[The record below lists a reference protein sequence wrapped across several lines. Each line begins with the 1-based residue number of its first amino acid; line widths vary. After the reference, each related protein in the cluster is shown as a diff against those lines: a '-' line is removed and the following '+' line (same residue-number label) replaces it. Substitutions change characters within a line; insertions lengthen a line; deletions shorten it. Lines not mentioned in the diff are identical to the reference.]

1 MVNSL
6 AQLGR
11 IVQVQPR
18 AVWPHEA
25 HHFTPWLLQ
34 NVDVLSEL
42 LGMELILEA
51 AEHPVGDFS
60 LDLKGYDEATGDV
73 VIVENQLEFSDHTH
87 LGQILTYAAGTDPTT
102 IIWLTT
108 GFRPEHRAA
117 IDWLNERTDEN
128 TRFFGVIIKVV
139 RIGDS
144 EPAPSFEL
152 VAQPNDWEKQVRRA
166 TSASSE
172 VTGKAAT
179 YAEFWAL
186 VLDRIRSQHP
196 TWTRGRRS
204 TQSWVNTST
213 GARGVVLSMAFTR
226 AGLITQFYFE
236 EPDATVNS
244 RRFEAAL
251 AQRDVFEAALGRA
264 VQWDGMDGRKAARIV
279 DGPADYDVADTARW
293 PEMVDWLID
302 SQTSMRRALDAV
314 GGPGIFD
321 GAEEIAQPDEVD
333 LGNEV

>member
-1 MVNSL
+1 MMVNSL

-11 IVQVQPR
+11 IAQVHPR
-18 AVWPHEA
+18 EVWPHEA
-25 HHFTPWLLQ
+25 HQFTPWLLR

-42 LGMELILEA
+42 LGMDLILEA

-60 LDLKGYDEATGDV
+60 LDLKGYDEATGDT

-108 GFRPEHRAA
+108 GFRSEHRAA
-117 IDWLNERTDEN
+117 IDWLNERTDEK
-128 TRFFGVIIKVV
+128 TRFFGVVIKVV

-166 TSASSE
+166 TSALSE
-172 VTGKAAT
+172 TSGKAAI
-179 YAEFWAL
+179 YSEFWEL
-186 VLDRIRSQHP
+186 VLERIRSQHP
-196 TWTRGRRS
+196 TWTRARRS
-204 TQSWVNTST
+204 TQSWVNTSI

-236 EPDATVNS
+236 DQDASMNT
-244 RRFEAAL
+244 RRFEGAL
-251 AQRDVFEAALGRA
+251 AQRDVFEAALGQP
-264 VQWDGMDGRKAARIV
+264 VEWDGMEGRKAARIV
-279 DGPADYDVADTARW
+279 HGPVDYRVIDTARW
-293 PEMVDWLID
+293 PEMVDWLIE
-302 SQTSMRRALDAV
+302 SQTRMRQALDVV
-314 GGPGIFD
+314 GGTRIFE
-321 GAEEIAQPDEVD
+321 GT
-333 LGNEV
+333 

>member
-11 IVQVQPR
+11 IVQVHPR
-18 AVWPHEA
+18 EVWPHEA
-25 HHFTPWLLQ
+25 HNFTPWLLQ

-42 LGMELILEA
+42 LGMDLILEA

-73 VIVENQLEFSDHTH
+73 VIVENQLELSDHTH

-108 GFRPEHRAA
+108 GFRSEHRAA
-117 IDWLNERTDEN
+117 IDWLNERTDEK
-128 TRFFGVIIKVV
+128 TRFFGVVIKVV
-139 RIGDS
+139 RIGGS

-166 TSASSE
+166 TSASEAS
-172 VTGKAAT
+172 GKAAA
-179 YAEFWAL
+179 YAEFWEL
-186 VLDRIRSQHP
+186 VLERIRSQHP
-196 TWTRGRRS
+196 TWTRARRS
-204 TQSWVNTST
+204 TQSWVNTSI
-213 GARGVVLSMAFTR
+213 GARGVVLSMGFTR

-236 EPDATVNS
+236 DSDASMNS

-251 AQRDVFEAALGRA
+251 AQREVFEAALGRH
-264 VQWDGMDGRKAARIV
+264 VEWDGMEGRKAAKIV
-279 DGPADYDVADTARW
+279 DGPADYKVTDIAGW
-293 PEMVDWLID
+293 PEMVDWLIE
-302 SQTSMRRALDAV
+302 SQIGMRQALDAI
-314 GGPGIFD
+314 GGSRIFD
-321 GAEEIAQPDEVD
+321 ET
-333 LGNEV
+333 

>member
-1 MVNSL
+1 MVGSL

-11 IVQVQPR
+11 IVQMHPR
-18 AVWPHEA
+18 EVWPHEA
-25 HHFTPWLLQ
+25 YNFTPWLLQ

-73 VIVENQLEFSDHTH
+73 VIVENQLEVSDHNH

-102 IIWLTT
+102 VIWLTT
-108 GFRPEHRAA
+108 GFRAEHRAA
-117 IDWLNERTDEN
+117 IDWLNERTDER
-128 TRFFGVIIKVV
+128 TRFFGVVIKVV

-166 TSASSE
+166 TSAPAGAS
-172 VTGKAAT
+172 GKAAM
-179 YAEFWAL
+179 YVDFWVPL
-186 VLDRIRSQHP
+186 LERIRSEQP
-196 TWTRGRRS
+196 TWTRARRS
-204 TQSWVNTST
+204 TQSWANTST

-226 AGLITQFYFE
+226 AGLITQFYFDD
-236 EPDATVNS
+236 PDASKNL

-251 AQRDVFEAALGRA
+251 AKREAFEAALGRSL
-264 VQWDGMDGRKAARIV
+264 QWDSMEGRKAARIV
-279 DGPADYDVADTARW
+279 DGPVDYQIADTARW
-293 PEMVDWLID
+293 PDMVDWLIQ
-302 SQTSMRRALDAV
+302 SQTQMRQALDAV
-314 GGPGIFD
+314 GGPRIF
-321 GAEEIAQPDEVD
+321 EEA
-333 LGNEV
+333 